1 MKLHQS
7 IKPSTYPV
15 SHHPQPLPRVLTLS
29 AFTVAMVSLNLSL
42 SLAATAATTVTKP
55 STTKTTPTKTT
66 TKTTTTTTT
75 KTTKTTS
82 SPTKNANKP
91 PVKTSAKTTPAATT
105 TKPTSRLQPSTSGD
119 TAEFTPIINTPP
131 NPEPVLNASPVM
143 DAPSA
148 DTPSKK
154 TATRANEVKGGK
166 AAGLSYDPTINN
178 GVPYPPSYG
187 LDVPSNLTLA
197 QAQQYLVKVSPKV
210 AADNAAIVSNELRAE
225 STKGLNKPIVYLG
238 ASATHV
244 HVDNNIDTT
253 GIKNN
258 LAIDNAVNNNI
269 GNLPITLPL
278 PTTAVDIGGLITD
291 PIPNSIP
298 ANVDKNRTGANV
310 TVLWSAYNGHK
321 TEAVTSL
328 LNGMTD
334 ESRADADLS
343 LDEQYTT
350 LTKRYFQTQ
359 LAIMAAYLRADALNA
374 IRATDHAAQRA
385 LDVGLI
391 SKVERLE
398 AKKAL
403 ADAEYENSKALNDAE
418 LAMTALQRLLRTPYF
433 IKPTSPLF
441 VSTKP
446 LPPLS
451 YFQQQAKMHHPGFD
465 KVAAKYNQAKAL
477 HEFSESAYKP
487 NVTVFGRSEIDADPN
502 WIAGVSA
509 NWKLW
514 GGVDRRTST
523 QSSLAKLHQ
532 AEFSQVDVND
542 NIMLLVEKNWQTVNN
557 ARDNFIALNTN
568 IELASE
574 MLRFR
579 QLGFKEGVNTAVEVM
594 QAEANLE
601 KAKTEQ
607 AKAANDYVQAM
618 ADLMQSCGTP
628 LEFNR
633 YMQAADVKLPAI
645 YFEHRKN

>member
-1 MKLHQS
+1 M
-7 IKPSTYPV
+7 
-15 SHHPQPLPRVLTLS
+15 PRVLIFAALMPALVCLMPLS
-29 AFTVAMVSLNLSL
+29 TRVY
-42 SLAATAATTVTKP
+42 AATSAKPIAAKTVNSA
-55 STTKTTPTKTT
+55 STTKPAQVSIRELVGNDPTDQQL
-66 TKTTTTTTT
+66 
-75 KTTKTTS
+75 
-82 SPTKNANKP
+82 
-91 PVKTSAKTTPAATT
+91 AA
-105 TKPTSRLQPSTSGD
+105 SHGD
-119 TAEFTPIINTPP
+119 TAVFTPVVDTPP
-131 NPEPVLNASPVM
+131 NPEPVATVSATEASPAQRAT
-143 DAPSA
+143 DKA
-148 DTPSKK
+148 SKL
-154 TATRANEVKGGK
+154 T
-166 AAGLSYDPTINN
+166 YDPIINN
-178 GVPYPPSYG
+178 GVPYPPSFG
-187 LDVPSNLTLA
+187 MDVPSNLTLA

-210 AADNAAIVSNELRAE
+210 AADNAAILSNELRAE
-225 STKGLNKPIVYLG
+225 STKGLNKPVIYLG
-238 ASATHV
+238 ASASHV
-244 HVDNNIDTT
+244 HLDDTIDTT
-253 GIKNN
+253 GVKTK
-258 LAIDNAVNNNI
+258 LANGIDNAVNDNLD
-269 GNLPITLPL
+269 NLPIPLPL
-278 PTTAVDIGGLITD
+278 PTAPIEVGGLLTD

-298 ANVDKNRTGANV
+298 VNVDKNNASANI

-321 TEAVTSL
+321 TEAVTAL

-334 ESRADADLS
+334 ESRADASLS

-403 ADAEYENSKALNDAE
+403 ADAEYENSKAINDAE
-418 LAMTALQRLLRTPYF
+418 LAMTALQRLLRTPYI

-465 KVAAKYNQAKAL
+465 KVAAKYQQAKAL
-477 HEFSESAYKP
+477 HTVSESAYQP
-487 NVTVFGRSEIDADPN
+487 NVTVFGRSQIDTDPN

-532 AEFSQVDVND
+532 AEFSQVDIND
-542 NIMLLVEKNWQTVNN
+542 NIMLLVEKNWQAVSN
-557 ARDNFIALNTN
+557 ARENFIALNTN

-594 QAEANLE
+594 QAQANLE

-607 AKAANDYVQAM
+607 ARAANDYVQAL

-628 LEFNR
+628 LEFNG

-645 YFEHRKN
+645 YFEHSKN